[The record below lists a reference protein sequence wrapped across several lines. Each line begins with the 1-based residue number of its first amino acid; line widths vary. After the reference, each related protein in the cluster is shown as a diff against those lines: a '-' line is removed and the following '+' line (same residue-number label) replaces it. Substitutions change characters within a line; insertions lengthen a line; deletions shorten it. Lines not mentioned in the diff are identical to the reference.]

1 MNNGLILIPNNVVV
15 GIIKI
20 SEKTKSKVVN
30 IYKSQIVNYVLYIV
44 DFTDYVALI
53 STTGEIIL
61 DVLRIEFKSLL
72 EEFDCIKHI
81 SKSAKK
87 IIGINATAR
96 GSIEDIVKCFAQ
108 NNINGKEVLR

>member
-1 MNNGLILIPNNVVV
+1 MNNRLILLPNNVVI

-44 DFTDYVALI
+44 DFIDYVALI

-61 DVLRIEFKSLL
+61 EVLMIEFKNLS
-72 EEFDCIKHI
+72 EEFDCIKYL
-81 SKSAKK
+81 SETAKK

-96 GSIEDIVKCFAQ
+96 GSIKDIVKCFAQ
-108 NNINGKEVLR
+108 NNINVKEVLR